1 MFRNIKK
8 NLFFS
13 RFNLLFQKGINDG
26 KISEFDDEIFDKMSN
41 TYIACLPVSM
51 RIKHSNHMFAQ
62 GTCYERS
69 LYMFLAL
76 DDAYLVRGDDKVLE
90 YKYGKGHEGHGW
102 VEVGDVVYDP
112 SLMLKFDKDTY
123 YNLYGITNTKKCDKK
138 TYLERHSD
146 FVEQH
151 VSHDIN
157 DFRPG
162 GKRRLE
168 LGVLIIQLRCL
179 SEMLGD
185 CEFTTDL
192 NKYLESISYDEK
204 QICDER
210 NKVIQKILRDE
221 QAMARI
227 SGNA

>member
-1 MFRNIKK
+1 MKEHK
-8 NLFFS
+8 
-13 RFNLLFQKGINDG
+13 
-26 KISEFDDEIFDKMSN
+26 E
-41 TYIACLPVSM
+41 
-51 RIKHSNHMFAQ
+51 
-62 GTCYERS
+62 
-69 LYMFLAL
+69 
-76 DDAYLVRGDDKVLE
+76 
-90 YKYGKGHEGHGW
+90 
-102 VEVGDVVYDP
+102 
-112 SLMLKFDKDTY
+112 
-123 YNLYGITNTKKCDKK
+123 
-138 TYLERHSD
+138 
-146 FVEQH
+146 FVES
-151 VSHDIN
+151 VISTDYD

-210 NKVIQKILRDE
+210 NKAIQKILRDE